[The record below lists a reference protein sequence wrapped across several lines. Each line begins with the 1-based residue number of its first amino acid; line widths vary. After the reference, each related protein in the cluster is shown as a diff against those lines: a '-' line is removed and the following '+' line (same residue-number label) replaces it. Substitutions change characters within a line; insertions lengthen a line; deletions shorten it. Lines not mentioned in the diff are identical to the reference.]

1 MDFNAL
7 CKDKNH
13 RVLQTLVIYDSSSL
27 ISDPDQLQKPN
38 FGRHLVKPVSSL
50 SSVHINNKIRITSN
64 VLTYSAVNSCVPTG
78 MQ

>member
-1 MDFNAL
+1 MDFNTL

-13 RVLQTLVIYDSSSL
+13 QIVQTLVIYDSSSL
-27 ISDPDQLQKPN
+27 ISDPDHLQIQI
-38 FGRHLVKPVSSL
+38 LED
-50 SSVHINNKIRITSN
+50 INTRIASN